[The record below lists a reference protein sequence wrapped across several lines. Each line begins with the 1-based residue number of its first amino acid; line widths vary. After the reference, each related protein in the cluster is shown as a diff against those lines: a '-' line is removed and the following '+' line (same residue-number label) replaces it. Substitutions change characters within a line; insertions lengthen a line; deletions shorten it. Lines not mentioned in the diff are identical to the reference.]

1 MNPKQAVDEGALGS
15 AFLFQKLGNLEL
27 VHAAMTRCLPFV
39 TNEKASDP
47 AIEDQH
53 PPIFVGWRRATCA
66 TVKLSL
72 DNGHVRS
79 LARLSG
85 KHMGTKPLMLQR
97 PGMPRQQLR

>member
-1 MNPKQAVDEGALGS
+1 MNLKQAVDEGGLRR

-66 TVKLSL
+66 AVKLSL
-72 DNGHVRS
+72 DTGHVRS
-79 LARLSG
+79 LAAADVAWIARIVWAS
-85 KHMGTKPLMLQR
+85 Q
-97 PGMPRQQLR
+97 